1 LAPHL
6 EQPPGLR
13 LNGTLFAIAFAQ
25 FVSWIPKGKDN
36 AMRTKGFQEL
46 LELELKDLYSAEK
59 QITKALPKMAKAA
72 TNEDL
77 KEAFESHLEETEGQ
91 IERLESI
98 FKQLD
103 ISFSRVDKCK
113 AMEGLIEEGKD
124 IMEEGLEPEVLDAAL
139 ICAAQKVEHYEI
151 AGYGCARTFAQQLGH
166 ADVADLLQETL
177 DEEGAADK
185 KLNEI
190 AESVVNQEA
199 EAASASDGD

>member
-1 LAPHL
+1 M
-6 EQPPGLR
+6 
-13 LNGTLFAIAFAQ
+13 
-25 FVSWIPKGKDN
+25 K
-36 AMRTKGFQEL
+36 TKNFQDL

-77 KEAFESHLEETEGQ
+77 QAAFESHLEETEGQ
-91 IERLESI
+91 IERLEKI

-103 ISFSRVDKCK
+103 ISFARVEKCK
-113 AMEGLIEEGKD
+113 AMEGLIEEGEEL
-124 IMEEGLEPEVLDAAL
+124 MEEGMEPEVLDAAL
-139 ICAAQKVEHYEI
+139 ICAAQKVEHYEM

-166 ADVADLLQETL
+166 SDIADLLQETL
-177 DEEGAADK
+177 VEEGSADK

-199 EAASASDGD
+199 QAASGDESE

>member
-1 LAPHL
+1 M
-6 EQPPGLR
+6 
-13 LNGTLFAIAFAQ
+13 
-25 FVSWIPKGKDN
+25 K
-36 AMRTKGFQEL
+36 TKGFQDL

-77 KEAFESHLEETEGQ
+77 KEAFTSHLEETEGQ
-91 IERLESI
+91 IERLERI

-103 ISFSRVDKCK
+103 VSFSRVEKCK
-113 AMEGLIEEGKD
+113 AMEGLIEEGKE

-151 AGYGCARTFAQQLGH
+151 AAYGCARTFAQQLGH
-166 ADVADLLQETL
+166 ADIAELLQETL

-190 AESVVNQEA
+190 AESVVNPEA
-199 EAASASDGD
+199 EAASAQRGE